1 MCGIVGL
8 TGEQLK
14 VTDLIEALERLE
26 YRGYDSAG
34 VAYLKDSKL
43 NITKSRGKVE
53 VLKNHLGENL
63 DQTIQ
68 TGIAHTRWATH
79 GEPNDVNAH
88 PHFDCSCKISVVHNG
103 IIENY
108 RALKIRLQE
117 LGHKFLS
124 QTDTEVIPHLIEEYY
139 NGDLLEA
146 VRKAVLKLEGS
157 YAIAVVH
164 VDHPDIIVGA
174 RKGSPLVAGMSDSV
188 KAIASD
194 VTPLLKF
201 TKEVIFLQDGE
212 LIELSAN
219 ALKIVGFDGTTHK
232 CQPVTVNWSYEDA
245 QKSGF
250 KHFMLKEI
258 FEEPSCIV
266 SVLTGRIKNDR
277 IVLEE
282 LEPFEKML
290 IDSKT
295 IKVVACGTSYHAA
308 LVFKYLLEN
317 TTPITVDVDVSSE
330 FRYKRPHLKP
340 DSIVVAV
347 SQSGET
353 ADTLESVR
361 LAKRCG
367 AKIVAV
373 TNVVG
378 STLTRESDC
387 VLYLNAGPEIGVAA
401 TKSYVAQLVML
412 YLLAFKIGQLVNDFV
427 PQSSQLIDKL
437 MRIPEIFENSLKSSD
452 KIRELATKYKEYK
465 HFMYIGRGYGYP
477 TALEGAL
484 KLKEISYIHATGY
497 PAGELKHG
505 PIAMLGPEFPVFA
518 IAPNDSLF
526 SKMKSNIIE
535 CRSRNAKILALTN
548 HDNQEVTELADDIVF
563 VNNSE
568 EELYPLLMTP
578 IIQLFAY
585 FVADELGLD
594 PDKPRNLAKSVTV
607 E

>member
-8 TGEQLK
+8 VGDQVK
-14 VTDLIEALERLE
+14 VGDLIEALEKLE

-34 VAYLKDSKL
+34 VAFLKNHEL
-43 NITKSRGKVE
+43 NITKSKGKVE
-53 VLKNHLGENL
+53 NLKNQLQDRLNEV
-63 DQTIQ
+63 IQ
-68 TGIAHTRWATH
+68 IGIAHTRWATH

-88 PHFDCSCKISVVHNG
+88 PHSDCSCKISVVHNG
-103 IIENY
+103 IIENF
-108 RALKIRLQE
+108 RTLKIRLQE

-139 NGDLLEA
+139 NGDLFEA

-164 VDHPDIIVGA
+164 ADHPDIIVGA
-174 RKGSPLVAGMSDSV
+174 RKGSPMVVGVNGQTVGL
-188 KAIASD
+188 ASD
-194 VTPLLKF
+194 ITPLLKF
-201 TKEVIFLQDGE
+201 TKEVVFLEDGE
-212 LIELSAN
+212 LVELSKGTV
-219 ALKIVGFDGTTHK
+219 KIIGFDGVARKHH
-232 CQPVTVNWSYEDA
+232 PVFVEWSYEDA
-245 QKSGF
+245 QKSGY

-266 SVLTGRIKNDR
+266 SVLTGRIKSGH

-282 LEPFEKML
+282 LKPFEKNL
-290 IDSKT
+290 VNSKT
-295 IKVVACGTSYHAA
+295 IKVIACGTSYHAA

-317 TTPITVDVDVSSE
+317 TTDITADVDVSSE
-330 FRYKRPHLKP
+330 FRYKKPHLKP
-340 DSIVVAV
+340 ESIVVAI

-367 AKIVAV
+367 AKIIAV

-378 STLTRESDC
+378 STLTREADC
-387 VLYLNAGPEIGVAA
+387 VLYLNAGPEISVAA

-412 YLLAFKIGQLVNDFV
+412 YLLAFKIGEIVNNSIT
-427 PQSSQLIDKL
+427 QNSEMIDKL
-437 MRIPEIFENSLKSSD
+437 IRIPEIFENSLKSVD
-452 KIRELATKYKEYK
+452 KIHELAKKYRDYK

-518 IAPNDSLF
+518 IAPGDSLV

-535 CRSRNAKILALTN
+535 CKSRNAKIITLTN
-548 HDNQEVTELADDIVF
+548 YDNQEIAELADDVIF
-563 VNNSE
+563 VNNSSE
-568 EELYPLLMTP
+568 EFYPLLMTP
-578 IIQLFAY
+578 AIQLFAY
-585 FVADELGLD
+585 FVADELGFD